1 LNICL
6 MVVPPGEQIVN
17 HIPNCQLLTNK
28 LGLLNSL
35 QEYDRVCATVK
46 RRVPKLDFLPETFR
60 LSEHKHREAFLQ
72 QYKGG
77 CHARVPVG
85 SS

>member
-1 LNICL
+1 

-77 CHARVPVG
+77 CRVRVPGG